1 MKKIKWL
8 WSIAIAMGI
17 VLLYASLSAYFVK
30 IDDWY
35 AQLVLP
41 KIAASGQLMT
51 IGWSLAYILEI
62 AIIARLV
69 YYREHAKIILP
80 IDILGIFNIIWCM
93 AFFAFKSP
101 LAGFIILIAQ
111 CVITV
116 VIFIMLLRRDAI
128 SMILSQPLIAWY
140 AYLAAVTYFIYV
152 ANM

>member
-1 MKKIKWL
+1 
-8 WSIAIAMGI
+8 MGI

-69 YYREHAKIILP
+69 YFREHAKIILP
-80 IDILGIFNIIWCM
+80 IVILRDIQYNMVYGIF
-93 AFFAFKSP
+93 SP
-101 LAGFIILIAQ
+101 SNLRWQ
-111 CVITV
+111 D
-116 VIFIMLLRRDAI
+116 LL
-128 SMILSQPLIAWY
+128 S
-140 AYLAAVTYFIYV
+140 
-152 ANM
+152 

>member
-1 MKKIKWL
+1 MYIHRLSDIYFNMKKIKWL

-41 KIAASGQLMT
+41 RIAASGQLMT

-69 YYREHAKIILP
+69 YFREHAKIILP
-80 IDILGIFNIIWCM
+80 IVILGIFNIIWCM
-93 AFFAFKSP
+93 AFFAFKYP
-101 LAGFIILIAQ
+101 LA
-111 CVITV
+111 
-116 VIFIMLLRRDAI
+116 
-128 SMILSQPLIAWY
+128 
-140 AYLAAVTYFIYV
+140 
-152 ANM
+152 

>member
-1 MKKIKWL
+1 
-8 WSIAIAMGI
+8 MGI

-51 IGWSLAYILEI
+51 IGWSLAYI
-62 AIIARLV
+62 V
-69 YYREHAKIILP
+69 
-80 IDILGIFNIIWCM
+80 WCM
-93 AFFAFKSP
+93 AFFTFKSP

-116 VIFIMLLRRDAI
+116 AIFIMLLRRDTI

>member
-1 MKKIKWL
+1 
-8 WSIAIAMGI
+8 MGI

-116 VIFIMLLRRDAI
+116 AIFIMLLMLLQLVI
-128 SMILSQPLIAWY
+128 
-140 AYLAAVTYFIYV
+140 
-152 ANM
+152 

>member
-69 YYREHAKIILP
+69 YYREHAKIILWH
-80 IDILGIFNIIWCM
+80 F
-93 AFFAFKSP
+93 SP
-101 LAGFIILIAQ
+101 SNLRWQ
-111 CVITV
+111 D
-116 VIFIMLLRRDAI
+116 LL
-128 SMILSQPLIAWY
+128 S
-140 AYLAAVTYFIYV
+140 
-152 ANM
+152 